1 MESSEKILAGASAS
15 SYEIALCDTEMAYLN
30 KAKATIE
37 KFLNT
42 VSGKFKVLIYNKPK
56 DLLADISSRKI
67 SPIMLYID
75 VELDDGNGIKV
86 VKKVNE
92 LQKEC
97 RVVYLARYLKYATE
111 VYGTNHFYFVKKGEL
126 KERLPLIF
134 EKYKSEIK
142 QNDKYIG
149 MPLKNNKYAFIKI
162 DDILFFER
170 QGRYTIIHTADEVYK
185 TKNTLNEIEEKLDD
199 KDFARCHNSY
209 IVSLN
214 NIKEYQRDRITI
226 DDYKVPISRQYQVS
240 TREIFKEYVKRVN
253 S

>member
-1 MESSEKILAGASAS
+1 MESSEKILVGVSAS
-15 SYEIALCDTEMAYLN
+15 SYEIALCDTEVEYLD
-30 KAKATIE
+30 KAKKTIE
-37 KFLNT
+37 KYINT
-42 VSGKFKVLIYNKPK
+42 LKGKFRILIYNKPK
-56 DLLADISSRKI
+56 ELLDDISNKKI

-75 VELDDGNGIKV
+75 VELDNGNGIKV

-97 RVVYLARYLKYATE
+97 RIVYLSRYLKYATE

-142 QNDKYIG
+142 QNNDYIG
-149 MPLKNNKYAFIKI
+149 MPLKNNKYAFIKLA
-162 DDILFFER
+162 DVLFFER
-170 QGRYTIIHTADEVYK
+170 QGRYTIIHTIDEVYK
-185 TKNTLNEIEEKLDD
+185 TKNTLNEIEEKLDA
-199 KDFARCHNSY
+199 KDFVRCHNSY

-214 NIKEYQRDRITI
+214 NIREYQRDRIAI
-226 DDYKVPISRQYQVS
+226 DEYKVPISRQYQVS
-240 TREIFKEYVKRVN
+240 TREIFKDYVKRVN